1 MALIIKDCNLI
12 DGTGNS
18 VVKNQSIRV
27 EDGKIAWIG
36 KSDDPQFSINEEDQV
51 ITIEGSTVM
60 PGMMDTHIHIT
71 QGYEVD
77 QSGFLTET
85 IPFLTVRA
93 IDSCEKI
100 LQSGFTT
107 VRNMGTYGFVDVAMK
122 NAFQK
127 GMIAGPRMI
136 ASGEMLMSTVTGEL
150 GYLRH
155 GIDIPDM
162 KSGIFSG
169 ADEARKA
176 ARYQFYHGA
185 DVIKLIASGRVGSD
199 AYTLPWDTEVERS
212 EIKAITDEAH
222 RLHRK
227 VAAHAYSPESVRDCV
242 LEGID
247 SIEHGVMIDLETI
260 KLMADNG
267 TFLVPTMNA
276 FNSYLQPDAEQRYPQ
291 YRLNRGRPMA
301 TIQRNNFEEYLKNK
315 LPIAV
320 GSDGPRPGS
329 PPGSNAR
336 EIELLVSAGMDN
348 LSAIN
353 SATLKSA
360 ELLGIDKEL
369 GSIEVGKTADIILVD
384 GNPEKDI
391 SILKDI
397 DKIKVV
403 IIEGK
408 VVKDISN

>member
-1 MALIIKDCNLI
+1 MALIIQNCNLI
-12 DGTGNS
+12 DGTGKPPVS
-18 VVKNQSIRV
+18 DQTIRV
-27 EDGKIAWIG
+27 EDRKITWIG
-36 KSDDPQFSINEEDQV
+36 NSDDCPFAINENDQ
-51 ITIEGSTVM
+51 IISIPNCTVM
-60 PGMMDTHIHIT
+60 PGMIDTHIHIS

-85 IPFLTVRA
+85 IPFLTIRA
-93 IDSCEKI
+93 ISSCDQI

-107 VRNMGTYGFVDVAMK
+107 VRNMGTYGYIDVAMK

-127 GMIAGPRMI
+127 GMIDGPRMI
-136 ASGEMLMSTVTGEL
+136 ASGEMLMSIGSGEL
-150 GYLRH
+150 GYLRQ

-162 KSGIFSG
+162 KSGVFSG
-169 ADEARKA
+169 AEEARKA
-176 ARYQFYHGA
+176 ARIQFYHGA

-199 AYTLPWDTEVERS
+199 AYTLPWDTEVDRS

-222 RLHRK
+222 RLNRK
-227 VAAHAYSPESVRDCV
+227 VAAHAYSSESVRDCV

-247 SIEHGVMIDLETI
+247 SIEHGVMIDVETI
-260 KLMADNG
+260 KLMADRG
-267 TFLVPTMNA
+267 TYLVPTMSA
-276 FNSYLQPDAEQRYPQ
+276 FNSYLLPDAETRYPQ

-301 TIQRNNFEEYLKNK
+301 TIQRNNFSEYLKHK

-336 EIELLVSAGMDN
+336 EIELLVNAGMDN

-353 SATLKSA
+353 SATLKGA
-360 ELLGIDKEL
+360 ELLGIDQEI
-369 GSIEVGKTADIILVD
+369 GSIEKNKIADIILVD
-384 GNPEKDI
+384 GDPAKDI
-391 SILKDI
+391 SVLKESE
-397 DKIKVV
+397 KIKIV

-408 VVKDISN
+408 IVKDISM